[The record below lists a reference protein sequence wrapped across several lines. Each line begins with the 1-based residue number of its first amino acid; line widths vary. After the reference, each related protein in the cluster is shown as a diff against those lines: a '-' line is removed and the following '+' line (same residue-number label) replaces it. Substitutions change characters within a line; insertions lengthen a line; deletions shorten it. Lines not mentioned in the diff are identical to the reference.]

1 MDENEAL
8 YLLKL
13 DLDPE
18 VKANLEALLGMTK
31 QVAEGM
37 EITWRSA
44 RENLEEYNAE
54 FGKQLNFVQEVVD
67 AEASLN
73 AQRTAAFDKEIANI
87 NATAAAEQKLADQR
101 MSAFQASISNINAT
115 VAAEEKLN
123 AQREEALRL
132 IQAEAEAQAAN
143 QRALVDQGVPLNSPL
158 GYGTSGGMIGPAEAG
173 GGEEDGGAAGGTTVG
188 SAFAIGHGLS
198 VGGHAL
204 GAPALSN
211 VGAFV
216 YIEES
221 LRRVAPLAQE
231 FNLAMHESE
240 GLFPALTT
248 GLSNAGVPMAG
259 LVATL
264 GPLAIAAAAAAA
276 IIVIGVHQIE
286 EGVKNLQNALD
297 AQKKYY
303 DDVNKLDSE
312 QAQKRLDELNKDQA
326 AYAAKLVEDRGA
338 LVNALGH
345 SKSADPVEALAGIV
359 AVKQLTDE
367 INSLKDKSSAAYQ
380 EAIRLGIG
388 LDKGAFF
395 ANDLKVAL
403 EGVPDKLGQV
413 RDGILDLVQRAADAL
428 AAREAAAKAAY
439 DKSKQEGYA
448 KDVGARIS
456 GYQALGQDYDRQYGQ
471 PAAQSEAEM
480 AAQKAANEQYAKEQA
495 KAASDAIKDLGKAA
509 EDFTKKSA
517 DLVTSLATQQE
528 NARQKEAD
536 AEQQYMRGS
545 LEDIHERGQIATA
558 ESRKETE
565 LKQQTADKIADIALK
580 EQQKEASIQDDFR
593 NQLLEDQIKVNQDS
607 QKLTT
612 DFQRTERE
620 DSIEHE
626 QRLADIKQQ
635 SHVQD
640 QAALLDRNFLQLA
653 KNQLT
658 QNDAESKEN
667 ISFQR
672 REDKL
677 ARHLSD
683 QQQDL
688 EGHYAQEIAQQQ
700 RAETRKILLSQQAA
714 FNEENQ
720 QQVDQT
726 RKITALR
733 ASEQQQLDDL
743 TANETYKIAILQRNL
758 ANELILYTQQ
768 EAAKMKLLQ
777 ATTDAINQ
785 QAKQAYMNSGG
796 DRFIAEGMTGHAQ
809 GGGFLAGEPFAMNEP
824 GFGNETLM
832 LGSRGYNVGG
842 AALVYPMQGGSV
854 NANKGDNGL
863 VFAPTINA
871 PAGVDRAW
879 LMGTLSKMK
888 DDMWEKLQ
896 DIHG

>member
-1 MDENEAL
+1 MSDNPGDSNELLNWQINVDTSQVEGLGPTLDEVRERITALQYATQESFFAGKESAAEFYEELNKVRDTLGEQGQTANQAAAQIEQLAEA
-8 YLLKL
+8 YRQAARSIYEAAEATKEFTIDQVKL
-13 DLDPE
+13 Q
-18 VKANLEALLGMTK
+18 EAVREAKL
-31 QVAEGM
+31 VGM
-37 EITWRSA
+37 EPS
-44 RENLEEYNAE
+44 ESD
-54 FGKQLNFVQEVVD
+54 F
-67 AEASLN
+67 
-73 AQRTAAFDKEIANI
+73 
-87 NATAAAEQKLADQR
+87 
-101 MSAFQASISNINAT
+101 
-115 VAAEEKLN
+115 
-123 AQREEALRL
+123 
-132 IQAEAEAQAAN
+132 
-143 QRALVDQGVPLNSPL
+143 
-158 GYGTSGGMIGPAEAG
+158 SG
-173 GGEEDGGAAGGTTVG
+173 DTTNVG

-198 VGGHAL
+198 VAGHAT
-204 GAPALSN
+204 GSPALRE
-211 VGAFV
+211 VGALV

-221 LRRVAPLAQE
+221 LRRVGPLFTQLNTSLEA
-231 FNLAMHESE
+231 SG
-240 GLFPALTT
+240 GLIPPLTDAFIAL
-248 GLSNAGVPMAG
+248 NVPMAG
-259 LVATL
+259 VLATAIPLV
-264 GPLAIAAAAAAA
+264 AAAATLAVMLALLKTRMDEGKEA
-276 IIVIGVHQIE
+276 IGA
-286 EGVKNLQNALD
+286 ALD
-297 AQKKYY
+297 
-303 DDVNKLDSE
+303 
-312 QAQKRLDELNKDQA
+312 RLDKFYSAVNDPKATERSVKDDLNTATQS
-326 AYAAKLVEDRGA
+326 R
-338 LVNALGH
+338 
-345 SKSADPVEALAGIV
+345 
-359 AVKQLTDE
+359 DE
-367 INSLKDKSSAAYQ
+367 
-380 EAIRLGIG
+380 
-388 LDKGAFF
+388 
-395 ANDLKVAL
+395 
-403 EGVPDKLGQV
+403 
-413 RDGILDLVQRAADAL
+413 LVQRRTDLIAQMQSAIAQASQGDAVGRADRIAQVMGSAGMAELGDRVKKLNDQIGPLQATIDGDKDALDSGILAQHDLNNGIIARTSALGKLAQAEKEAQEVTDEAKRQEILAATERGEASKAKLRDQGVADRVGGYQALSQGMNARDAADEQ
-428 AAREAAAKAAY
+428 ARIDAAAKAA
-439 DKSKQEGYA
+439 A
-448 KDVGARIS
+448 
-456 GYQALGQDYDRQYGQ
+456 DYIK
-471 PAAQSEAEM
+471 EIEK
-480 AAQKAANEQYAKEQA
+480 AQKDALDNLA
-495 KAASDAIKDLGKAA
+495 KAAD
-509 EDFTKKSA
+509 DFKKKSA

-545 LEDIHERGQIATA
+545 LEDVHERGQIATA

-626 QRLADIKQQ
+626 QRLADIKSQ
-635 SHVQD
+635 SHAQD

-700 RAETRKILLSQQAA
+700 WAETRKILLAQQAA

-809 GGGFLAGEPFAMNEP
+809 GGGFLAGEPFVMNEP